1 MFPAL
6 VSLMFRD
13 WGNNPPSNEDQWG
26 MSPSRCAWGYLDH
39 MLSFVRQII
48 SDAGNPPV
56 VTPGTPTPYSREEVS
71 DTLARLVMAQE
82 ETTETTHAELKVA
95 IIWDSAMGH
104 QCGTVFKAR
113 EVRINLN
120 RPRRGT
126 HDARV
131 PRSLRGSPET
141 AILQDRKDNFHT
153 LCLCVDSTY
162 IMNILIM
169 RLATLVATRD
179 YLLNGKEVWCMF
191 PSSRKW
197 ACYSSLYECPCL

>member
-1 MFPAL
+1 MILNGRRP
-6 VSLMFRD
+6 
-13 WGNNPPSNEDQWG
+13 N
-26 MSPSRCAWGYLDH
+26 
-39 MLSFVRQII
+39 
-48 SDAGNPPV
+48 
-56 VTPGTPTPYSREEVS
+56 
-71 DTLARLVMAQE
+71 
-82 ETTETTHAELKVA
+82 LKCT
-95 IIWDSAMGH
+95 GH

-120 RPRRGT
+120 RPRGGT

-131 PRSLRGSPET
+131 PSSLRGSPET
-141 AILQDRKDNFHT
+141 AILQDRRDNFHT
-153 LCLCVDSTY
+153 ICLCVESTY